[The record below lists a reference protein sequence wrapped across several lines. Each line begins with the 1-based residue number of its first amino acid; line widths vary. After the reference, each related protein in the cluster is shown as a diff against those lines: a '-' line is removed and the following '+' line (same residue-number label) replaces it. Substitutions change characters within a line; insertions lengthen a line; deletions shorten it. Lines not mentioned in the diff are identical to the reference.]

1 MITRKKK
8 IFLIA
13 ALLYILY
20 TIFPLLSDMINI
32 PTWLPSLA
40 SVAVMLYL
48 YPKAFSNKT
57 FYWFLA
63 YAFVLLL
70 YLLVGHPLAVGIGV
84 IADSKKIVIEYAFIL
99 PAVSMFCILYYLKD
113 SVLLRKLF
121 LWSIGLLFVSFFV
134 EIPLLQRYGSI
145 RAAMGEEAEQI
156 KILGLP
162 SYALMHAYTLFLP
175 VMCYG
180 TKVFKDRY
188 RIACLVGVVVL
199 FVVVYYTFVTTSLL
213 IMIAIVS
220 FTIIYNEKNEV
231 RSFFIFAIL
240 LLLFLV
246 FSNDSFLIGMID
258 GIMPFF
264 EGSAVE
270 FKLNDFRDSLMQG
283 QITGDSI
290 TGRMDYHEI
299 SRQSFFI
306 NPIFGYPRVGGHSSL
321 LDRLGGM
328 GIVGTLPFV
337 MIMVSYI
344 QQMRKLFSTRA
355 AKFFFWTGI
364 IAGFVYLYE
373 KGLWGSEGWLVYM
386 VLMPMGILVF
396 EQKTIEQNNSR
407 GLQKQMKS
415 NNNETA

>member
-1 MITRKKK
+1 MLTRKEK
-8 IFLIA
+8 IFLFT

-20 TIFPLLSDMINI
+20 TIFPLLSDIINI

-40 SVAVMLYL
+40 STAVMLSL

-57 FYWFLA
+57 FYWFLV

-70 YLLVGHPLAVGIGV
+70 YLLMGHPLAVGIG
-84 IADSKKIVIEYAFIL
+84 ILADSRKIVIEYAFIL
-99 PAVSMFCILYYLKD
+99 PAVCMFCILYYLKD
-113 SVLLRKLF
+113 SVLLNKLF
-121 LWSIGLLFVSFFV
+121 MWSIGLLFVSFIV
-134 EIPLLQRYGSI
+134 EVPLMQQYGSI
-145 RAAMGEEAEQI
+145 RAAMFENEEQI

-162 SYALMHAYTLFLP
+162 SYTLMHAYTLFIP

-180 TKVFKDRY
+180 TKVFKDRN
-188 RIACLVGVVVL
+188 RIACLVGLVVL
-199 FVVVYYTFVTTSLL
+199 FVVIYYTFVTTSLI
-213 IMIAIVS
+213 IMVAIVL
-220 FTIIYNEKNEV
+220 FTIIYNAQNEAM
-231 RSFFIFAIL
+231 SFMVSVVLLIIFLI
-240 LLLFLV
+240 
-246 FSNDSFLIGMID
+246 FSNTDFLIGLIN

-270 FKLNDFRDSLMQG
+270 FKLNDFKDSLIQG
-283 QITGDSI
+283 QITGSSI

-328 GIVGTLPFV
+328 GIVGALPFV
-337 MIMVSYI
+337 MIIVSYI
-344 QQMRKLFSTRA
+344 RQMIKLFTTRA
-355 AKFFFWTGI
+355 AKLFFWTGI
-364 IAGFVYLYE
+364 ITGFVYLYE

-396 EQKTIEQNNSR
+396 EQKNIEQNNSR

>member
-1 MITRKKK
+1 MLTRKKK
-8 IFLIA
+8 IFLITT
-13 ALLYILY
+13 LFYILY
-20 TIFPLLSDMINI
+20 IIFPLLADVVNI
-32 PTWLPSLA
+32 PTWLPSTA
-40 SVAVMLYL
+40 SCAVMLYL

-57 FYWFLA
+57 FYWFLV
-63 YAFVLLL
+63 YAFVLFL
-70 YLLVGHPLAVGIGV
+70 YLLVGHPLAVGIG
-84 IADSKKIVIEYAFIL
+84 ILADSKKIVIEYAFIL
-99 PAVSMFCILYYLKD
+99 PAVCMFCILYYLKD
-113 SVLLRKLF
+113 SVLLNKLF
-121 LWSIGLLFVSFFV
+121 MWSIGLLFVSFIV
-134 EIPLLQRYGSI
+134 EVPLMQQYGSI
-145 RAAMGEEAEQI
+145 RAAMFENEEQI

-162 SYALMHAYTLFLP
+162 SYTLMHAYTLFIP

-180 TKVFKDRY
+180 IKTFKGKNSY
-188 RIACLVGVVVL
+188 LCFAGLVAL
-199 FVVVYYTFVTTSLL
+199 FLVVYYTFVTTSLI
-213 IMIAIVS
+213 IMIAIVL
-220 FTIIYNEKNEV
+220 FTIIYSEKNEV

-246 FSNDSFLIGMID
+246 FSNDSFLIGLID

-270 FKLNDFRDSLMQG
+270 FKLNDFRDSLIQG
-283 QITGDSI
+283 QITGSSI

-355 AKFFFWTGI
+355 AKIFFWTGV

-396 EQKTIEQNNSR
+396 EQKNIEQNNSR

>member
-1 MITRKKK
+1 MLTGKKK
-8 IFLIA
+8 IFLIT
-13 ALLYILY
+13 ALFYILY
-20 TIFPLLSDMINI
+20 IIFPLFADVISI
-32 PTWLPSLA
+32 PTWLPSMA
-40 SVAVMLYL
+40 SCAVMLSL

-57 FYWFLA
+57 FYWFLV

-70 YLLVGHPLAVGIGV
+70 FLLVGHPLAVGIGF

-99 PAVSMFCILYYLKD
+99 PAVCMFCILYYLKD
-113 SVLLRKLF
+113 SILLRKLF
-121 LWSIGLLFVSFFV
+121 LWSIGFLFVSFIV
-134 EIPLLQRYGSI
+134 AIPLLLQYGSM
-145 RAAMGEEAEQI
+145 RAAMTEEIEQI

-162 SYALMHAYTLFLP
+162 SYALMHAYTLFIP
-175 VMCYG
+175 VICYG
-180 TKVFKDRY
+180 IKVFKGREK
-188 RIACLVGVVVL
+188 IVCLVGLFVL

-213 IMIAIVS
+213 IMIAIVL
-220 FTIIYNEKNEV
+220 FTIIYYEKNEV

-246 FSNDSFLIGMID
+246 FSDDSFLIGLID
-258 GIMPFF
+258 RIMPLF

-270 FKLNDFRDSLMQG
+270 FKLNDFRESLIEG
-283 QITGDSI
+283 QITGSSI

-337 MIMVSYI
+337 MIIVSYI
-344 QQMRKLFSTRA
+344 GQMKKLFNTRGA
-355 AKFFFWTGI
+355 RVFFWTGI

-407 GLQKQMKS
+407 GLQK
-415 NNNETA
+415 